1 MVTSKG
7 KILHP
12 RTSKNDLLEYMNLTI
27 YLSSTIYRERKESLT
42 FRTPSL
48 GTQTSNPVF
57 SIVDFKQVNTVWEP
71 VTDFVWIRTS
81 Y

>member
-1 MVTSKG
+1 
-7 KILHP
+7 
-12 RTSKNDLLEYMNLTI
+12 MNLSI
-27 YLSSTIYRERKESLT
+27 YLSSTIYRERKESLA

-57 SIVDFKQVNTVWEP
+57 SIVDFKKVNTGWET
-71 VTDFVWIRTS
+71 VFDFVRIRPS